1 MGSERRP
8 YQCKY
13 WNLRPVVMPECSLI
27 ATRNSHAK
35 HNKSVGRIPEH
46 RQAKDYYA
54 KDYKRSCF
62 GSEIKGR
69 NSRNLTVCTNT
80 HDRLKVRNTSRICQ
94 KTIKPLS
101 MRWTP
106 TNKSCTTKPQNEKWE
121 EATFLQI
128 CNLQSVVMSDC
139 SLIATRNS
147 HAKHNQSVG
156 RIPEVRERDMGWC
169 THVSADKRDISFWIF
184 SSTEA

>member
-8 YQCKY
+8 TQCKY

-35 HNKSVGRIPEH
+35 HNKSVVRIPEH

-69 NSRNLTVCTNT
+69 NSRNLTSCTNT
-80 HDRLKVRNTSRICQ
+80 NDRLKVRNTSRICQ

-101 MRWTP
+101 TRWARA
-106 TNKSCTTKPQNEKWE
+106 NKPFEFLSKHKWNQKRQSVCWRGTY
-121 EATFLQI
+121 ALFRWKQCMYSKSYANKHKLVTFL
-128 CNLQSVVMSDC
+128 
-139 SLIATRNS
+139 
-147 HAKHNQSVG
+147 
-156 RIPEVRERDMGWC
+156 IPEYRQKK
-169 THVSADKRDISFWIF
+169 SYK
-184 SSTEA
+184 STSYNG

>member
-1 MGSERRP
+1 MLKRHLKSISMEKSMNSKSHANKHKLVTFLIPEHRQSRIAHQRYEMGSERRQKNSQ
-8 YQCKY
+8 YCKY
-13 WNLRPVVMPECSLI
+13 WNLHAVVISDYSLI

-69 NSRNLTVCTNT
+69 NSRNLTSCTNT
-80 HDRLKVRNTSRICQ
+80 NDRLKVRNTSRICQ

-101 MRWTP
+101 
-106 TNKSCTTKPQNEKWE
+106 
-121 EATFLQI
+121 
-128 CNLQSVVMSDC
+128 
-139 SLIATRNS
+139 TR
-147 HAKHNQSVG
+147 
-156 RIPEVRERDMGWC
+156 
-169 THVSADKRDISFWIF
+169 
-184 SSTEA
+184 